1 MNDGITIMGFGVTVE
16 IQGEAGDSIDVG
28 AYTRFARFRDQIVLV
43 VKGKAAAKAAAE
55 DRFAALTRSLFGNNP
70 AMAAMLQQRA
80 PQVTRRPIV
89 SEMDVFLNHSDCDGE
104 FTQDEAKILAKAFK
118 KYHKKFKDS
127 HPEEGFVALYEAF
140 QKAFTKIAK
149 KGGKMIFH

>member
-1 MNDGITIMGFGVTVE
+1 MGLDVTVE
-16 IQGEAGDSIDVG
+16 IDGEVGDSFDVG
-28 AYTRFARFRDQIVLV
+28 AYSRFMRFRDQIILV
-43 VKGKAAAKAAAE
+43 VKGKEAAKAAAE
-55 DRFAALTRSLFGNNP
+55 DRFAAMTRSLFGNNP

-80 PQVTRRPIV
+80 RQVTRRPVV

-104 FTQDEAKILAKAFK
+104 FNQDEAKILAKAFK

-127 HPEEGFVALYEAF
+127 HPEEGFIALYEAF
-140 QKAFTKIAK
+140 QKAFTKIGK